1 MLASEV
7 GLLHNNVDIHQLILL
22 QILLILPVNF
32 EVALYSFG
40 KTNQKTQKSNIY
52 NINKVIK
59 QTEIFIISSA
69 E

>member
-7 GLLHNNVDIHQLILL
+7 CLLHNNVDIHQLILL

-59 QTEIFIISSA
+59 QTEIFIISSTV
-69 E
+69 

>member
-59 QTEIFIISSA
+59 QTEIFIISSTV
-69 E
+69 